1 MTGRP
6 AAAALAAAALAAL
19 LSAGCAGSVG
29 PTGGDGPGMLAPPEG
44 LGLEQVIR
52 PDFSA
57 MGESAARQMR
67 ERYDTLARTVGDGS
81 ATAAELAA
89 AYGGMGDLLLAARE
103 LETAEAYYRNA
114 QTLAPGEWRWAH
126 LLGHLYRNQGPLDEA
141 VTFLEHAAEIA
152 PRAVATLVRLGEVY
166 LALGRPEAAAP
177 RFEQALAVDRGSAA
191 AWYGAGRAALARRDD
206 EVAVNALEEALALA
220 PEANGIHYPLAMAYR
235 RLGETERARAHM
247 ARQGEIEPRPDDP
260 VLRELEQRFES
271 ALLLDF
277 RGGEALAAGNWAAA
291 ADFFD
296 RALALDPDRANLRHR
311 LGTAL
316 WRMGDAR
323 GAETAFE
330 RIIEVTPEYSE
341 AHFNLA
347 MILAQTDR
355 LGAAIERLRTVLA
368 RKPGYLGARVALARL
383 LAMDGRPEEAQ
394 AEYAAALALAPLDA
408 TATLGAAM
416 TQGLLERYADAE
428 ARLREGQRAFPD
440 DRRFTRALA
449 RLRAAAADPGVRDAR
464 RALALAE
471 SLLEQRQDSRD
482 ETLAVGETYAMALAA
497 AGQYPA
503 AAAVQQDV
511 RSTAVQAGSAEAVVR
526 RLADN
531 LRRYERG
538 EPAVQPW
545 AADELP

>member
-1 MTGRP
+1 
-6 AAAALAAAALAAL
+6 
-19 LSAGCAGSVG
+19 
-29 PTGGDGPGMLAPPEG
+29 
-44 LGLEQVIR
+44 
-52 PDFSA
+52 
-57 MGESAARQMR
+57 MGEAPAQQMR
-67 ERYDTLARTVGDGS
+67 ERYEALVRTVEDGG
-81 ATAAELAA
+81 ATAGDLAA

-126 LLGHLYRNQGPLDEA
+126 LLGHLYRNQGPLEEA
-141 VTFLEHAAEIA
+141 ATFLGHAAEID
-152 PRAVATLVRLGEVY
+152 PRALPTLVRLGEVH

-191 AWYGAGRAALARRDD
+191 AWYGAGRAALARKDD
-206 EVAVNALEEALALA
+206 EAAVNALEEALALA

-235 RLGETERARAHM
+235 RLGDTERARAHM
-247 ARQGEIEPRPDDP
+247 AQQGEIEPRPDDP
-260 VLRELEQRFES
+260 VLREIEQRFES

-323 GAETAFE
+323 GAEAAFE
-330 RIIEVTPEYSE
+330 RIIATTPEYSE

-347 MILAQTDR
+347 LILARTDR
-355 LGAAIERLRTVLA
+355 LGAAVERLRTVLE
-368 RKPGYLGARVALARL
+368 RKPGYLGARLALARL

-394 AEYAAALALAPLDA
+394 AEYAAALARAPLDA

-416 TQGLLERYADAE
+416 TLALLERYADAA
-428 ARLREGQRAFPD
+428 ARLQEAQRAFPAD
-440 DRRFTRALA
+440 HRFTRAVA
-449 RLRAAAADPGVRDAR
+449 RLRAAAPDAGVRDSR
-464 RALALAE
+464 EALALAE
-471 SLLEQRQDSRD
+471 TLLEERQDNRD

-497 AGQYPA
+497 AGQYAP

-511 RSTAVQAGSAEAVVR
+511 RGTALQAGMDEAVVR
-526 RLADN
+526 RLGDN

-538 EPAVQPW
+538 EPAVRPW

>member
-1 MTGRP
+1 MTGRRP
-6 AAAALAAAALAAL
+6 AAAALAAL
-19 LSAGCAGSVG
+19 LSAGCAGSD
-29 PTGGDGPGMLAPPEG
+29 PTAGDGPARLAPPEG

-67 ERYDTLARTVGDGS
+67 ERYETLARTVGDGS

-89 AYGGMGDLLLAARE
+89 VYGGMGDLLLAARE

-114 QTLAPGEWRWAH
+114 QALAPGEWRWAH

-141 VTFLEHAAEIA
+141 ATFLEHAAEIA

-206 EVAVNALEEALALA
+206 EAAVNALEEALALA

-235 RLGETERARAHM
+235 RLGNPERARAHM
-247 ARQGEIEPRPDDP
+247 ARQGEVEPRPDDP
-260 VLRELEQRFES
+260 VLQEIEQRFES

-323 GAETAFE
+323 GAEAAFE

-355 LGAAIERLRTVLA
+355 LGAAIERLRTVLG
-368 RKPGYLGARVALARL
+368 RKPGYLGARLALARL
-383 LAMDGRPEEAQ
+383 LAMDGHADEAQ

-416 TQGLLERYADAE
+416 TLGLLERHADAE
-428 ARLREGQRAFPD
+428 ARLREGRRAFPD
-440 DRRFTRALA
+440 DRRFTRAVA
-449 RLRAAAADPGVRDAR
+449 RLHAAAPDTGIRDAR
-464 RALALAE
+464 QALALAE
-471 SLLEQRQDSRD
+471 SLLEERQDSRD

-497 AGQYPA
+497 AGQYAA

-511 RSTAVQAGSAEAVVR
+511 RSTAVQAGSSEAVVR

-545 AADELP
+545 TADELP

>member
-1 MTGRP
+1 MTGHRP
-6 AAAALAAAALAAL
+6 AAAALAAL
-19 LSAGCAGSVG
+19 LSAGCAGSAG
-29 PTGGDGPGMLAPPEG
+29 PTGGDGPAMLAPPEG

-67 ERYDTLARTVGDGS
+67 ERYEALARTAADGS

-114 QTLAPGEWRWAH
+114 QALAPGEWRWAH
-126 LLGHLYRNQGPLDEA
+126 LLGHLYRNQGPLDDA
-141 VTFLEHAAEIA
+141 VTFLEHAAGIA

-166 LALGRPEAAAP
+166 LALGRPETATP

-206 EVAVNALEEALALA
+206 EAAVNALEEALALA
-220 PEANGIHYPLAMAYR
+220 PEASGIHYPLAMAYR
-235 RLGETERARAHM
+235 RLGDTERARAHL
-247 ARQGEIEPRPDDP
+247 AQQGEIEPRPDDP
-260 VLRELEQRFES
+260 VLREIEQRFES

-323 GAETAFE
+323 GAEAAFE
-330 RIIEVTPEYSE
+330 RIIEITPEYSE

-383 LAMDGRPEEAQ
+383 LAVDGRPEEAQ

-408 TATLGAAM
+408 VATLGAAM
-416 TQGLLERYADAE
+416 TLGLLERYADAE
-428 ARLREGQRAFPD
+428 ARLQEGQRAFPD

-449 RLRAAAADPGVRDAR
+449 RLRAAAPDGGIRDAR
-464 RALALAE
+464 QALALAE

-497 AGQYPA
+497 AGQYAA

-526 RLADN
+526 RLAAN

>member
-1 MTGRP
+1 MTGPRP
-6 AAAALAAAALAAL
+6 AAAALATL
-19 LSAGCAGSVG
+19 LWAGCAGSGG
-29 PTGGDGPGMLAPPEG
+29 PAGGDGPGMLAPPEG

-81 ATAAELAA
+81 ATAADLAA

-166 LALGRPEAAAP
+166 LALGRPEAAEP
-177 RFEQALAVDRGSAA
+177 RFEQALAIDRASAA
-191 AWYGAGRAALARRDD
+191 AWYGAGRAALARQDD
-206 EVAVNALEEALALA
+206 EAAVNALEEALALA
-220 PEANGIHYPLAMAYR
+220 PEASGIHYPLAMAYR
-235 RLGETERARAHM
+235 RLGDAERARAHM
-247 ARQGEIEPRPDDP
+247 ARQGPTEPRPDDP
-260 VLRELEQRFES
+260 VLREIEQRFES

-330 RIIEVTPEYSE
+330 RIIETTPEYSE

-355 LGAAIERLRTVLA
+355 LDAAIERLRTVLA

-383 LAMDGRPEEAQ
+383 LAMDGRAEEAQ

-416 TQGLLERYADAE
+416 TLGLLERYAAAE
-428 ARLREGQRAFPD
+428 ARLREGRRAFPD
-440 DRRFTRALA
+440 DHRFTRAMA
-449 RLRAAAADPGVRDAR
+449 RLRATAPDPAVRDPR
-464 RALALAE
+464 QALTLAE
-471 SLLEQRQDSRD
+471 SLLEQRQGSRD
-482 ETLAVGETYAMALAA
+482 ESLAVGETYAMALAA
-497 AGQYPA
+497 AGQHAA
-503 AAAVQQDV
+503 AAAVQRDV
-511 RSTAVQAGSAEAVVR
+511 RSTAAQAGSAEAVVR

-538 EPAVQPW
+538 EPAAQPW
-545 AADELP
+545 AAEELP